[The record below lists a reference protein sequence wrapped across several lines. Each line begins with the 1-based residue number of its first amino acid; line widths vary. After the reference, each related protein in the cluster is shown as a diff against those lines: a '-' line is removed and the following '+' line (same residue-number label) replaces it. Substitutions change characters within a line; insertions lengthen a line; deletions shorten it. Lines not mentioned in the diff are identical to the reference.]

1 MLKKNWLK
9 ILISSLIT
17 LSPIAFGLIVWDKLP
32 EMMPTHWGIDGNADD
47 MSSRTAA
54 VFTLPLILL
63 VLNFIC
69 IITSNFDK
77 RNKGTKVQNISYFL
91 VPCISIFTS
100 AIMYSSAFDKSW
112 EFSALIPVFLGVLFT
127 IMGNLMPKVRRNSTL
142 GFKYKWT
149 LQSEENWN
157 ATHRFGGKVMV
168 IVGLLIILTAFFP
181 LIPMFITSMTILLTA
196 IIITTVYSY
205 LYYKKEVKNG
215 KTDFEFINPKAHKIG
230 KIIALIVVPIILI
243 GVAIIMFTGSITVT
257 YNEKSFT
264 VDSTYYDALTI
275 NYDDIESIEVKENVS
290 IGVKEFAFNS
300 AKLSL
305 GKFRND
311 EFGSHTRYTYNS
323 CKTVVVMKIDGKTL
337 VINGK
342 NEDMTNKIYFKILS
356 ETSVLF

>member
-1 MLKKNWLK
+1 MIKNNWRK
-9 ILISSLIT
+9 ILISCLFT
-17 LSPIAFGLIVWDKLP
+17 LSPIIFGLIVWDKLP
-32 EMMPTHWGIDGNADD
+32 EVMATHWSANGEANGF
-47 MSSRTAA
+47 SSRGFA
-54 VFTLPLILL
+54 VFGLPLILL
-63 VLNFIC
+63 VLNIIC
-69 IITSNFDK
+69 IITGSFDK
-77 RNKGTKVQNISYFL
+77 LNRGTKAQNIIYYII
-91 VPCISIFTS
+91 PAISIFAS
-100 AIMYSSAFDKSW
+100 ASIYSAAFDKSW
-112 EFSALIPVFLGVLFT
+112 EFAALIPVFLGVLFT
-127 IMGNLMPKVRRNSTL
+127 VMGNLMPKVRRNSTL

-168 IVGLLIILTAFFP
+168 IAGLLIILTAFFP
-181 LIPMFITSMTILLTA
+181 IIPMFITSMTILLTA

-205 LYYKKEVKNG
+205 LYYKKEVETG
-215 KTDFEFINPKAHKIG
+215 KTDFEYINPKAHKIG
-230 KIIALIVVPIILI
+230 KIIALTVIPVILI

-290 IGVKEFAFNS
+290 VGLKEFGFNS

-305 GKFRND
+305 GKFKND

-337 VINGK
+337 VINDK
-342 NEDMTNKIYFKILS
+342 DDDVTREIYLKIKS
-356 ETSVLF
+356 EMSE

>member
-1 MLKKNWLK
+1 MLKKNRLK

-32 EMMPTHWGIDGNADD
+32 EMMPTHWGIDGSADD

-77 RNKGTKVQNISYFL
+77 RNKGTKAQNISYFL
-91 VPCISIFTS
+91 VPCISVFTG
-100 AIMYSSAFDKSW
+100 AIMYSTVFEKSW
-112 EFSALIPVFLGVLFT
+112 NLVAIIPVFLGLLFT
-127 IMGNLMPKVRRNSTL
+127 VMGNLMPKVRRNSTM

-168 IVGLLIILTAFFP
+168 IAGLLIILTAFFP
-181 LIPMFITSMTILLTA
+181 IIPMLITAMTILLTS

-230 KIIALIVVPIILI
+230 KIIALIVVPVILI
-243 GVAIIMFTGSITVT
+243 GIVIIMFTGSIAIT

-337 VINGK
+337 VINDK
-342 NEDMTNKIYFKILS
+342 DDDTTREIYLKIKS
-356 ETSVLF
+356 EMSE